1 MESAFNIFDKNET
14 NGTLRYIWIYWVNPD
29 CWMIMIEISDFN
41 ISFFSCK
48 DAARFLQSY
57 LVLSQS
63 QFYLF
68 VLLSWAHGKGATCI
82 NGIIVQAFSC
92 LSPAVRRRCL

>member
-1 MESAFNIFDKNET
+1 
-14 NGTLRYIWIYWVNPD
+14 
-29 CWMIMIEISDFN
+29 MIMIEISDFN

-57 LVLSQS
+57 LVLSQP

-82 NGIIVQAFSC
+82 NGMRIESTLLLFKHSHVYLQQ
-92 LSPAVRRRCL
+92 LEGGV